1 MNPEQIGAMQQRIK
15 DRYDPLLKVDKF
27 WGPKSQESCR
37 IYLRSLMPKPNPW
50 PNPDQRSLKKF
61 YGEPGD
67 ESNLVMIEFPYPMYY
82 GGKHVS
88 RTRVHK
94 KCADSLIRVLN
105 NIKDLFPHHPQVQ
118 DEANDYGGIFNFR
131 NKRGGTSYSLHAWG
145 AAIDLDADDNTFRD
159 SWPIKADMPLEI
171 MECFAREG
179 WKSAGAFWGYDAMH
193 FEATK

>member
-37 IYLRSLMPKPNPW
+37 AYLRSLMPKPNPW

-82 GGKHVS
+82 GGKHVT

-94 KCADSLIRVLN
+94 KCADSLLKVLN

-159 SWPIKADMPLEI
+159 SWPMKADMPLEI